1 VLQNGASAID
11 FIIRSTEKER
21 SRVVLNIKKIVLP
34 VDVPYA
40 SLSVIHQAVTLAQH
54 FDSEVVMLHVTG
66 ASKPARGDSREKRG
80 LTGGN
85 LFKEIVHGAEKRMD
99 HSLGPTLESLR
110 IRCVV
115 GEGDTAAAIL
125 QVAEK
130 EEADLIM
137 MASQGETFYQFLL
150 SSVTMKVKRSSE
162 CPIWTG
168 ASAED
173 SAGGEFAIRN
183 VLCAVDLGP
192 RSPKVVSWGKQLAEA
207 FGARLTLAHVT
218 AGVEFWGPGG
228 SYVNQEWREALVKD
242 ATRRV
247 AELQQKLGTTSE
259 VFIGSGNGPKV
270 LSEAAK
276 QAKAEVLVTG
286 CQPYGGHLRT
296 HGFTIICAMPI
307 PVLNV

>member
-1 VLQNGASAID
+1 LKEI
-11 FIIRSTEKER
+11 ER

-34 VDVPYA
+34 VDVPNA
-40 SLSVIHQAVTLAQH
+40 LLSVIHQAVTLARH
-54 FDSEVVMLHVTG
+54 FQSEIVMLHVTKS
-66 ASKPARGDSREKRG
+66 AKPARGVSPEQRT

-85 LFKEIVHGAEKRMD
+85 LLKEIVLEAEERMD
-99 HSLGPTLESLR
+99 HFLGPALESLR

-115 GEGDTAAAIL
+115 GEGETAGAIL

-137 MASQGETFYQFLL
+137 MASQGKTFYQFLL
-150 SSVTMKVKRSSE
+150 SSVTMKVGSGSE
-162 CPIWTG
+162 CPMWTG
-168 ASAED
+168 GSAED

-183 VLCAVDLGP
+183 VLCAIDLGL

-228 SYVNQEWREALVKD
+228 SYVNQEWKEALVKD

-247 AELQQKLGTTSE
+247 GELQQKMGTTAE
-259 VFIGSGNGPKV
+259 VFIGSGNVPKV
-270 LSEAAK
+270 LAEAAK
-276 QAKAEVLVTG
+276 QANAEVLVTG

-296 HGFTIICAMPI
+296 HGFTIISAMPI

>member
-1 VLQNGASAID
+1 VL
-11 FIIRSTEKER
+11 K
-21 SRVVLNIKKIVLP
+21 IKRIVLP
-34 VDVPYA
+34 VDVPDA
-40 SLSVIHQAVTLAQH
+40 SLSVIHQAVTMARH
-54 FDSEVVMLHVTG
+54 FQSEIVMLHVTKPV
-66 ASKPARGDSREKRG
+66 KPARGVSREQPK

-85 LFKEIVHGAEKRMD
+85 LLKEIVLGAEKRMD
-99 HSLGPTLESLR
+99 HSLGPLLESLA

-115 GEGDTAAAIL
+115 GEGETAGAIL

-150 SSVTMKVKRSSE
+150 SSVAMKVGKSSE

-168 ASAED
+168 GNAED
-173 SAGGEFAIRN
+173 LVGGEFAIRN

-207 FGARLTLAHVT
+207 FGARVTLAHVT

-228 SYVNQEWREALVKD
+228 GYVNQEWREALVKD

-247 AELQQKLGTTSE
+247 AELQQKMGTTAE
-259 VFIGSGNGPKV
+259 VIIGSGNVPKV
-270 LSEAAK
+270 LGEAAK

-296 HGFTIICAMPI
+296 HGFTIISAMPI